1 MGATHSSASS
11 SSFTAFAS
19 GLPSSSSSGPKGP
32 RLRTPSTN
40 HPAPDLQPSPS
51 KSDTPA
57 HPDRLHGRKMTID
70 AILLQ
75 QAQHR
80 EASRGNGKCAP
91 TMLPSSAPHQLQYL
105 QRRQPRPP
113 LEGHAEETDEGN
125 EMVDGSE
132 AEMDEGRS
140 EDAEESLTSG
150 TDVGGGEGGVRR
162 AERSSSHAGH
172 PSGFLS
178 LQQCDLNIVNGELG
192 SERSGVGPVPSS
204 SSLPASLPAS
214 ASTTSAPI
222 SSFLHRIPAAFSGT
236 SKGQEPLSSSAAL
249 MQGSGVAYGAC
260 WERGSGPREE
270 GREGPRPGSLAASR
284 AAAGVLGEGEHGRY
298 WKDQS
303 SGDMLR
309 VETSRQDPTSL
320 APKTGASEGRFHHPH
335 GQPPLHYQQQQ
346 PQKQPE
352 GRASAPSTAYG
363 IPRLGK
369 TLLQL
374 LKGGISRASSASTA
388 STSST
393 TPTSSSLS
401 SSSSSSFSSA
411 PFSST
416 LSPPANPPPAAAA
429 TPPSS
434 SVAGPALPLLGAT
447 TAEID
452 RLTGHR
458 SLEVYAQMRLDERR
472 NRPYYGLSSLPPS
485 CPLSFSPSPDAPL
498 PAAAVQLASHTPFPS
513 SSSPVL
519 EAQAFLQNGHRC
531 RLVGWLVAVGDKLR
545 MRRATVHVAIAFL
558 DRLFE
563 RHVPPKEKWPML
575 GVSCLQVAAKYE
587 EAEENV
593 PAVSQLS
600 RASGIGLSIQT
611 VQRWEVAVLEG
622 LGWQLTC
629 IVPLHFVEFYMT
641 RGVLFWGDTVAGGK
655 QRLGPCLPP
664 SLSAG
669 SAPTKPWGWRQQQQ
683 GLQHPQ
689 QQQHQYVAPAQL
701 RKHAHFFSSYLLV
714 HEFPT
719 LALYL
724 PSFVAALLLYLARI
738 SLGIAPAWREELV
751 TLTGVEESALMGV
764 AARVLRS
771 FQSDYPQYLLGPAG
785 AVRGLPDATSS
796 AHYASVWRTGNGGHD
811 AGGEGAVLLPDPPPF
826 DFHSL
831 PRRTASA

>member
-57 HPDRLHGRKMTID
+57 HPDRLHGRKMMID

-91 TMLPSSAPHQLQYL
+91 TMLPSSAPHKLQYL

-150 TDVGGGEGGVRR
+150 TDVGGGKGGVRR

-298 WKDQS
+298 WKDQG

-335 GQPPLHYQQQQ
+335 GQPPPHYQQQQ
-346 PQKQPE
+346 PQK
-352 GRASAPSTAYG
+352 
-363 IPRLGK
+363 
-369 TLLQL
+369 
-374 LKGGISRASSASTA
+374 
-388 STSST
+388 
-393 TPTSSSLS
+393 
-401 SSSSSSFSSA
+401 
-411 PFSST
+411 
-416 LSPPANPPPAAAA
+416 
-429 TPPSS
+429 
-434 SVAGPALPLLGAT
+434 
-447 TAEID
+447 
-452 RLTGHR
+452 
-458 SLEVYAQMRLDERR
+458 
-472 NRPYYGLSSLPPS
+472 
-485 CPLSFSPSPDAPL
+485 
-498 PAAAVQLASHTPFPS
+498 
-513 SSSPVL
+513 
-519 EAQAFLQNGHRC
+519 
-531 RLVGWLVAVGDKLR
+531 
-545 MRRATVHVAIAFL
+545 
-558 DRLFE
+558 
-563 RHVPPKEKWPML
+563 
-575 GVSCLQVAAKYE
+575 
-587 EAEENV
+587 
-593 PAVSQLS
+593 
-600 RASGIGLSIQT
+600 
-611 VQRWEVAVLEG
+611 
-622 LGWQLTC
+622 
-629 IVPLHFVEFYMT
+629 
-641 RGVLFWGDTVAGGK
+641 
-655 QRLGPCLPP
+655 
-664 SLSAG
+664 
-669 SAPTKPWGWRQQQQ
+669 
-683 GLQHPQ
+683 
-689 QQQHQYVAPAQL
+689 
-701 RKHAHFFSSYLLV
+701 
-714 HEFPT
+714 
-719 LALYL
+719 
-724 PSFVAALLLYLARI
+724 
-738 SLGIAPAWREELV
+738 
-751 TLTGVEESALMGV
+751 
-764 AARVLRS
+764 
-771 FQSDYPQYLLGPAG
+771 
-785 AVRGLPDATSS
+785 
-796 AHYASVWRTGNGGHD
+796 
-811 AGGEGAVLLPDPPPF
+811 
-826 DFHSL
+826 
-831 PRRTASA
+831 